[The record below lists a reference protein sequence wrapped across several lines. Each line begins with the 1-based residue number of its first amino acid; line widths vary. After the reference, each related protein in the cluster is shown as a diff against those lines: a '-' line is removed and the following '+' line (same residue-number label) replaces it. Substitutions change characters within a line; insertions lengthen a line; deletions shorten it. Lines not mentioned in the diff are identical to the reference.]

1 MLPIHGINHGL
12 IDAASFFSIY
22 FEIKKPTAFGGPV
35 CLELRAT
42 LTIHP
47 AHLLGC
53 LVSLF
58 LLVVEVVRVA
68 GDYFLQ
74 SAELPHGGFYG
85 L

>member
-1 MLPIHGINHGL
+1 MLSIHGINHGL

-58 LLVVEVVRVA
+58 LLVLILIV
-68 GDYFLQ
+68 
-74 SAELPHGGFYG
+74 
-85 L
+85 